1 MATFNRARVCT
12 LGTQEDMVRLCRLL
26 LDHCQWFDEED
37 DDHPDLTLEQLIA
50 LIGKHARLEG
60 GDESTFCYPMVAAP
74 ALWQPPPPCSDY
86 PLGKSSFPC
95 ESHPRKS

>member
-37 DDHPDLTLEQLIA
+37 DDVMTPEEA
-50 LIGKHARLEG
+50 
-60 GDESTFCYPMVAAP
+60 ESI
-74 ALWQPPPPCSDY
+74 LDSID
-86 PLGKSSFPC
+86 
-95 ESHPRKS
+95 